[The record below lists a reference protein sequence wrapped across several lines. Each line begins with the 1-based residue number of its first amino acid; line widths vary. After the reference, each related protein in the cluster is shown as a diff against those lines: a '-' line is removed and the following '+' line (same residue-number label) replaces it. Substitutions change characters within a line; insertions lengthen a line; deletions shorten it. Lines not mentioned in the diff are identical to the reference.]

1 MKHKRHLDFELNL
14 IPFIDLLSVCICFLL
29 ITAVWMQVGS
39 LNAKQAVGGQPVGE
53 TAKVPTLWMYLEKN
67 GELMMDVKDARVP
80 ASLSRV
86 KVPGLQGK
94 PDLERLAGLVAQ
106 MRSTEPQLATAL
118 IHPKIGSIYE
128 DIVSVMEAVKKSGV
142 VSLGVAPL

>member
-1 MKHKRHLDFELNL
+1 
-14 IPFIDLLSVCICFLL
+14 
-29 ITAVWMQVGS
+29 MQVGS
-39 LNAKQAVGGQPVGE
+39 LNAKQAVGGQPAGE

-80 ASLSRV
+80 ANLSRV
-86 KVPGLQGK
+86 KIPGLQGK
-94 PDLERLAGLVAQ
+94 PDLEKVAGLVAQ

-118 IHPKIGSIYE
+118 IHPKLGSIYE